1 VEKGILLFVTVGG
14 YKMYFN
20 ANDVTAFLAQKDFI
34 DTALIPLVGINFTEE
49 KLKQSGAEADFLLS
63 LTAFIEQQFKGRLLV
78 MPPFSY
84 STTLKNEEL
93 PAQLETQLHTAGFK
107 HVFFITCDH
116 FWTNI
121 GDIVNII
128 WLPAIPL
135 ESMDKGVKH
144 TILEDQL
151 RQVIPVFSTK
161 WSQN

>member
-1 VEKGILLFVTVGG
+1 MLQLGG
-14 YKMYFN
+14 YWMYFN
-20 ANDVTAFLAQKDFI
+20 ANDVTSFLAQKDFI
-34 DTALIPLVGINFTEE
+34 DTAIIPLVGIDLTAE
-49 KLKQSGAEADFLLS
+49 KLKQSGAESDFLLS
-63 LTAFIEQQFKGRLLV
+63 LTAFIEQQFRGRLLV

-84 STTLKNEEL
+84 STALKNEEM
-93 PAQLETQLHTAGFK
+93 PVQLETQLHTAGFK

-121 GDIVNII
+121 GDVVNII

-135 ESMDKGVKH
+135 ESMNMNVKQ

>member
-1 VEKGILLFVTVGG
+1 
-14 YKMYFN
+14 MYFN
-20 ANDVTAFLAQKDFI
+20 ANDVTSFLAQKDFI
-34 DTALIPLVGINFTEE
+34 DTAIIPLVGIDFTAE
-49 KLKQSGAEADFLLS
+49 KLKQSGAESDFLLS

-84 STTLKNEEL
+84 STALKNEEL
-93 PAQLETQLHTAGFK
+93 PAQLEAQLHTAGFK

-121 GDIVNII
+121 GDVVNVV

-135 ESMDKGVKH
+135 ESMDMSVKN

-161 WSQN
+161 WSQI